1 MMTLRHVLLFTLLLL
16 PLATIRADTF
26 ACTKWIAP
34 EWVVQRCREDSDC
47 VPNCGTH
54 FRCRCQPATNR
65 CPGGAGC
72 FYYIYNP

>member
-16 PLATIRADTF
+16 PLATIRADVYS
-26 ACTKWIAP
+26 CTKWVSP
-34 EWVVQRCREDSDC
+34 GWEVQRCRSNADC

-54 FRCRCQPATNR
+54 FTCRCQPGTNL

-72 FYYIYNP
+72 FQTS